1 MPLYENKMYYKLLIT
16 RKLISVFVIGAT
28 NAPSQ
33 PRSIKPTSS
42 KPNNPRLSI
51 VTSSGEAGLKPG
63 TKEECKE
70 LLRNLTEQLEVLL
83 TKKPHHKANMA
94 GNYNS
99 LVLVFVLFFYLI
111 IKLIKNLQKNDN
123 MNNTHNIVLICF
135 GFFLYS
141 CFFIYYKSYYIYI
154 ILIINQIETKSDS
167 NNASVYKVNYQV
179 LQPLY

>member
-1 MPLYENKMYYKLLIT
+1 MYYKLLIT
-16 RKLISVFVIGAT
+16 RKLISVFVTGAT

-33 PRSIKPTSS
+33 LGSKPTTS

-83 TKKPHHKANMA
+83 TKKPNHKANMA

-99 LVLVFVLFFYLI
+99 IVFFL
-111 IKLIKNLQKNDN
+111 IKLIKNSQTNVN
-123 MNNTHNIVLICF
+123 MNNTHNIVLICSVCF
-135 GFFLYS
+135 YIHVFFL
-141 CFFIYYKSYYIYI
+141 
-154 ILIINQIETKSDS
+154 
-167 NNASVYKVNYQV
+167 
-179 LQPLY
+179 